1 MKSSLNSA
9 TITITGGTG
18 SFGKTMVR
26 HLLLDEIEE
35 IRVFSRDENKQD
47 QMRKEFDDTRL
58 KFILGDVRD
67 LSSVESAIKGSNFVF
82 HAAALKQVPSC
93 EFFPMQAVAT
103 NISGSS
109 NVLDASIQYDVETVV
124 CLSSDKAVY
133 PINAMGMTKA
143 LMEKVAQSYARNFP
157 RMKTKI
163 AITRYGNVMM
173 SRGSV
178 IPLFLDQIANDK
190 PITITNPE
198 MTRFMMSLD
207 DSVNLVK
214 HAFSNSSNG
223 DLFVKKAPACSVAT
237 LAAAVIQ
244 IMDAQSRIQINNIGT
259 RHGEKLFESL
269 LSLEE
274 RVRAED
280 QGDFFKIPLDTRTL
294 DYQAYF
300 EKGREIS
307 LANHESYSSHN
318 TNQLSVDEVVS
329 LIRNLSEFAAYR
341 EMNNL

>member
-1 MKSSLNSA
+1 
-9 TITITGGTG
+9 
-18 SFGKTMVR
+18 MVR
-26 HLLLDEIEE
+26 HLLLDNIDE

-47 QMRKEFDDTRL
+47 QMRKEFDDSRL

-109 NVLDASIQYDVETVV
+109 NVLDASIKYDIETVV

-143 LMEKVAQSYARNFP
+143 LMEKVAQSYSRNSP
-157 RMKTKI
+157 MMKTRV

-178 IPLFLDQIANDK
+178 IPLFLDQIANNK

-207 DSVNLVK
+207 DSVDLVK

-223 DLFVKKAPACSVAT
+223 DLFVKKAPACSVGT
-237 LAAAVIQ
+237 LAAAVIR
-244 IMDAQSRIQINNIGT
+244 IMGVEDRIQINKIGT

-269 LSLEE
+269 LSVEE

-280 QGDFFKIPLDTRTL
+280 QGNFYKMPLDTRTL

-300 EKGREIS
+300 EKGRE
-307 LANHESYSSHN
+307 LPLGNDESYNSHN
-318 TNQLSVDEVVS
+318 TNQLSVEEVVS
-329 LIRNLSEFAAYR
+329 LISNLSEFIAYR

>member
-1 MKSSLNSA
+1 MKSSLKAA
-9 TITITGGTG
+9 TVTITGGTG
-18 SFGKTMVR
+18 SFGKTMVKN
-26 HLLLDEIEE
+26 LLLENVDEV
-35 IRVFSRDENKQD
+35 RVFSRDENKQD

-67 LSSVESAIKGSNFVF
+67 FSSVESAIRGSNFVF

-109 NVLDASIQYDVETVV
+109 NVLDASIKFDVETVV

-143 LMEKVAQSYARNFP
+143 LMEKVAQSYSRNSP
-157 RMKTKI
+157 KIKTRI

-178 IPLFLDQIANDK
+178 IPLFLDQIASNK

-198 MTRFMMSLD
+198 MTRFMMSLE
-207 DSVNLVK
+207 DSVELVK
-214 HAFSNSSNG
+214 HAFTDSSNG

-237 LAAAVIQ
+237 LAESVIRL
-244 IMDAQSRIQINNIGT
+244 MGVEERIEIKNIGT

-269 LSLEE
+269 LSVEE
-274 RVRAED
+274 RVRAVD
-280 QGDFFKIPLDTRTL
+280 QGEFFKIPLDTRSL

-300 EKGREIS
+300 EKGQE
-307 LANHESYSSHN
+307 LPLNDDESYNSHN
-318 TNQLSVDEVVS
+318 TNQLSVEEVAI
-329 LIRNLSEFAAYR
+329 LISNLSEFIAYR